1 MNFEKAR
8 FTMVNQ
14 NIRNWNVSDRRV
26 LDALLSIPREA
37 FVPSEYQEFAY
48 ADTSIPLADGQEM
61 ILPQIAARALQALE
75 LAPTGHVLEVGTGSG
90 YLTALIAMLA
100 RDVVSIEISPSLHR
114 LATAALA
121 AQDIHNARVL
131 SGDATTGWEQE
142 APFDA
147 IVVTGSVPVL
157 PAHFQRQL
165 KERGRLFVVVGKDP
179 VMEAR
184 LVTRTG
190 PEDWKEDI
198 LFETSLPPLRA
209 STLPAGQ
216 FVL

>member
-14 NIRNWNVSDRRV
+14 NIRSWNVSDRRV
-26 LDALLSIPREA
+26 LDALFAIPREA

-48 ADTSIPLADGQEM
+48 ADTGIPLADGQEM
-61 ILPQIAARALQALE
+61 MLPQIAARVLQALD
-75 LAPTGHVLEVGTGSG
+75 LASTDHVLEVGTGSG

-121 AQDIHNARVL
+121 AQGVRNAQVF
-131 SGDATTGWEQE
+131 SGDATTDWDQE

-147 IVVTGSVPVL
+147 IAVTGSVPVL
-157 PAHFQRQL
+157 PTHFQQQL
-165 KERGRLFVVVGKDP
+165 KENGRLFVVVGKNP

-184 LVTRTG
+184 LITRTG
-190 PEDWKEDI
+190 PEDWKEDV

-209 STLPAGQ
+209 TTPPAGQ